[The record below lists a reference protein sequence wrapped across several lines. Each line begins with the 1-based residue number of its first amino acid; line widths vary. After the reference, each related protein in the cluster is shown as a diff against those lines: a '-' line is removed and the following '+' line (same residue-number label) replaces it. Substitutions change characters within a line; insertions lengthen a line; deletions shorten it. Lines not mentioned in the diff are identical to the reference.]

1 MGKRSQCCITYIFIG
16 KKVPIVT
23 QNQNG
28 PCPLIAIIN
37 VLLLSG
43 KITLDSTAE
52 VVTSSQLMG
61 YLGDIVLQ
69 TIPQVGS
76 VHRW

>member
-43 KITLDSTAE
+43 KITLDSAAE

-69 TIPQVGS
+69 TIPQVTGE
-76 VHRW
+76 

>member
-1 MGKRSQCCITYIFIG
+1 MGKRSQYSIAYIFAG

-43 KITLDSTAE
+43 KITLDSAAE

-69 TIPQVGS
+69 TMPQVTGE
-76 VHRW
+76 

>member
-1 MGKRSQCCITYIFIG
+1 M
-16 KKVPIVT
+16 PIVT

-69 TIPQVGS
+69 TMPQVCS